1 MSAMYRLACIAGLVA
16 VLILVGLTG
25 WDQHVSLAL
34 SGVVIAL
41 VALITL
47 VPSPPK
53 SKKGDDDAG
62 AQ

>member
-1 MSAMYRLACIAGLVA
+1 MSAVFRLACIAGLVA

-47 VPSPPK
+47 VPSPSE
-53 SKKGDDDAG
+53 SKKGDDTAG

>member
-1 MSAMYRLACIAGLVA
+1 MSAMYRLACIAGLVI
-16 VLILVGLTG
+16 VLILVGITG

-34 SGVVIAL
+34 TGVVIAL

-47 VPSPPK
+47 VPSPSE
-53 SKKGDDDAG
+53 SKKGDDTAG

>member
-1 MSAMYRLACIAGLVA
+1 MSFLFRLVCIAGLVI

-25 WDQHVSLAL
+25 WDRHVSLAL

-47 VPSPPK
+47 VPGPSK
-53 SKKGDDDAG
+53 SKKGDNTAG

>member
-1 MSAMYRLACIAGLVA
+1 MSAMYRLACIAGLA
-16 VLILVGLTG
+16 IVLILIGLTG

-47 VPSPPK
+47 VPSSSSKPK
-53 SKKGDDDAG
+53 
-62 AQ
+62 